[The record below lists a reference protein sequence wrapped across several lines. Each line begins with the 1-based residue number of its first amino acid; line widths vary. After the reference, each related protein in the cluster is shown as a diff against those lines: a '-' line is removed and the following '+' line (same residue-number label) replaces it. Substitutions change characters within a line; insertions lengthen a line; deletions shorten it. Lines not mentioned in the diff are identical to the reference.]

1 MDKFYRLPSINM
13 SLRVIYRALTC
24 MSYHDQ
30 SLFVQSKDQDDVKET
45 TPKKA
50 KVENKEQQ
58 ENVSNGTT
66 AAKDFNFKIC
76 SWNVAG
82 LRAWF
87 KKNGLNHLKEDGAD
101 VVCLQETKCLENELP
116 GEVASL
122 GKGKK
127 IIGDNKAGYHMY
139 WNNGEKKGYS
149 GVALWSKTKPIKVT
163 NGLGIE
169 EHDNEGRLI
178 TAEYEKFYLITS
190 YVPNSGKKLIRLDYR
205 REWNTA
211 VKDYMKKLEEKKPVI
226 FCGDLN
232 VAHHEID
239 IANPKS
245 NKRNAGFTV
254 EERDDFTQLL
264 SEGYFDSF
272 RHLNPEKVGAYTY
285 WTYMANARAKNV
297 GWRLDYFVMSN
308 KLKDNLSNSEIR
320 SDVTGSD
327 HCPIVLTLDI

>member
-1 MDKFYRLPSINM
+1 
-13 SLRVIYRALTC
+13 
-24 MSYHDQ
+24 
-30 SLFVQSKDQDDVKET
+30 
-45 TPKKA
+45 
-50 KVENKEQQ
+50 
-58 ENVSNGTT
+58 
-66 AAKDFNFKIC
+66 
-76 SWNVAG
+76 
-82 LRAWF
+82 
-87 KKNGLNHLKEDGAD
+87 LNHLKEDGAD